1 MPDARRGAPVLPL
14 TGGRRGG
21 SFAAM
26 AKPDEGGAGAV
37 GSYTGVFLFW
47 APLAAQWVMM
57 AVEGPFLAAIIARMG
72 DPTFNL
78 AAYGV
83 AFALAI
89 LIESPVIML
98 MSASTALVEDAAS
111 YRRLRNFA
119 NLLNAA
125 STAVLLLLLVPA
137 VYGATVGGVLGL
149 PEEVTRLVY
158 GSLWLLLPWPAAIG
172 YRRFLHG
179 VMIRS
184 GRTRLVAYGTLLR
197 LGGMAATALALYLWG
212 GIPGA
217 WVGAAALSAGVCV
230 EALATRIMAAPALR
244 ELLGDGGAAPAP
256 LRDADGTGA
265 ESAAEEVATAET
277 ALRRR
282 ARPRWRARGS
292 GYGEIAR
299 FYFPLAL
306 TSIIGLTVHPM
317 LTFFMGRAPAPVE
330 SLAVFPVVHGLS
342 FLFRAP
348 GFSYQEAVIALV
360 GRRFEH
366 VRRLAVFGAAMALAT
381 SGGLALVAFTPLAGF
396 WFETVSGLPP
406 ELAELARVP
415 TMILVPLPAIAVL
428 VAFQQGLLV
437 QGRDTRWITGAS
449 AVEVASIAT
458 LFILFGWWVG
468 LIGVSAA
475 MVALVGGRLM
485 GGAFLVRPVRRVL
498 RARRGGPAA
507 AAPG

>member
-1 MPDARRGAPVLPL
+1 MARTDGA
-14 TGGRRGG
+14 G
-21 SFAAM
+21 SEEAAG
-26 AKPDEGGAGAV
+26 GGAGSSGTAAAAASAV
-37 GSYTGVFLFW
+37 GSYTGIFLFW
-47 APLAAQWVMM
+47 VPLAAQWVMM

-72 DPTFNL
+72 DPAFNL

-137 VYGATVGGVLGL
+137 VYDATVGGVLGL
-149 PEEVTRLVY
+149 PEDVTRLVY

-197 LGGMAATALALYLWG
+197 LGGMAATAFALYLWG

-244 ELLGDGGAAPAP
+244 ELLGDGAAAPEPLREAAGAGAASVAHP
-256 LRDADGTGA
+256 GA
-265 ESAAEEVATAET
+265 GAGEVATAET

-282 ARPRWRARGS
+282 PRSRWRARGT

-366 VRRLAVFGAAMALAT
+366 VRRLAVFGAAMALVT

-415 TMILVPLPAIAVL
+415 TMILVPLPAVAVL
-428 VAFQQGLLV
+428 LAFQQALLV

-449 AVEVASIAT
+449 AVEVASIGI
-458 LFILFGWWVG
+458 LFVLFGWRVG

-475 MVALVGGRLM
+475 MLALVGGRLM
-485 GGAFLVRPVRRVL
+485 GGAFMVRPVRRVL

-507 AAPG
+507 AATG